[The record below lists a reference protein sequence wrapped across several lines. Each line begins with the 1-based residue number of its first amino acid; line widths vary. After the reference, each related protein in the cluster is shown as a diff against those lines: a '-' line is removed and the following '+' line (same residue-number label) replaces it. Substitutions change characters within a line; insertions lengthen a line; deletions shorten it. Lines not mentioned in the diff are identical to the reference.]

1 MISRFCIM
9 ASKKVTM
16 RVFGMTC
23 DDCVRTV
30 SEGLKEVGATE
41 ISVSLK
47 SGTASAVVDDSK
59 ISPENLSKIPV
70 FGEKSH
76 YKAQV
81 RKVE

>member
-1 MISRFCIM
+1 M

-30 SEGLKEVGATE
+30 SEGLKEAGASE

-47 SGTASAVVDDSK
+47 AGSATVVVDDSRIK
-59 ISPENLSKIPV
+59 PEELSKIPV